1 MAISSLYLLSLAIV
15 SNILL
20 SCKLLGYWYQRE
32 QIKKIKGR
40 RVLQDYSHEKKIVYT
55 PFMNAKLIRELQNNP
70 DPVFRWVHRYIR
82 ESGW

>member
-1 MAISSLYLLSLAIV
+1 MVISSLYLHSSAIV
-15 SNILL
+15 MNNFLIN
-20 SCKLLGYWYQRE
+20 KFLGYWYQKE

-55 PFMNAKLIRELQNNP
+55 PFLNAKLIKDLQNNP